1 MGKDSNKNRYLSVA
15 VPKMSRLLQRI
26 EEVRRE
32 TNLPDSQILAYFAA
46 EYVRLT
52 DSFGITQLA
61 PTGSLAT
68 PDLGSSCI
76 PISVAASGEGTEDD
90 DLDAFGPPD
99 E

>member
-1 MGKDSNKNRYLSVA
+1 MGKDGNKNRYLSVA

-32 TNLPDSQILAYFAA
+32 TNLPDSQTLAYFAA

-61 PTGSLAT
+61 PTASPAT
-68 PDLGSSCI
+68 PDLGLSYI
-76 PISVAASGEGTEDD
+76 PIPVATGEGIKDD